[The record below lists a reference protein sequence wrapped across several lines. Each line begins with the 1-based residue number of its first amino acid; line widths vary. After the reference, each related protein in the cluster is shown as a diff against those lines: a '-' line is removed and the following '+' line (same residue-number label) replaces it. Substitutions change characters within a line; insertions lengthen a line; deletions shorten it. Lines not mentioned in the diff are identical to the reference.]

1 MDDNP
6 IFRTL
11 AVRGAEVRPTEPA
24 VNCNV
29 LDPAIV
35 MSVVADPG
43 ERILEVPTSKFRL
56 ESEANNKVSVAPGK
70 LKFIPPEELANAR
83 AYPLLVRFTAPK
95 DPILIA
101 PEPDVLPKVTVPVDI
116 N

>member
-1 MDDNP
+1 MDDDP

-43 ERILEVPTSKFRL
+43 ERILEDPTSKFRL
-56 ESEANNKVSVAPGK
+56 EPEAKDKVLPPAK
-70 LKFIPPEELANAR
+70 LKFNPPEELANAR
-83 AYPLLVRFTAPK
+83 
-95 DPILIA
+95 
-101 PEPDVLPKVTVPVDI
+101 E
-116 N
+116 